1 MESEERWQFL
11 IHKPSRIPE
20 SGWRHSPPAW
30 WHRPRCRRRPQR
42 LPSLPSN
49 PATQNAMPTRNLGK
63 TGYKV
68 GIFSLGGQAAIE
80 RADNEAVAVPIIEK
94 ALDLGVNYID
104 TSSIYGGPQRWSER
118 YVGQV
123 MKKRRSEAFLASKT
137 RERTK
142 AASLNMLEQSLKLL
156 NTDHLDLWQ
165 LHDIGSNNEIEQ
177 IFAKGGAMEALLEA
191 RDQKMVRFLGITGH
205 FRPEPLIEAIHRYP
219 FDTILMAV
227 NAADPHH
234 FSFSEQLLPLAV
246 DKQMGI
252 IGMKV
257 PARGRILTLV
267 DAPAD
272 RAAETFLGG
281 HGAGADSGHARHAA
295 GDVLLAVAAGFDR
308 DHRLRFR
315 GAVGAQRATGARVHA
330 IQREADGGAWCRKP
344 SRCRSRRCSS
354 ASTITRRGLRRNS
367 GICLA
372 RRLFPRRLRGEEV
385 LPEALR
391 VVANQLLDARR
402 IR

>member
-1 MESEERWQFL
+1 MEPKNGNKSSNKNRREFL
-11 IHKPSRIPE
+11 KAGGAITA
-20 SGWRHSPPAW
+20 GLVAQAAMPASAST
-30 WHRPRCRRRPQR
+30 
-42 LPSLPSN
+42 LPALPWN

-63 TGYKV
+63 TGYRV
-68 GIFSLGGQAAIE
+68 GIFSLGGQAAVE
-80 RADNEAVAVPIIEK
+80 RPDNEAVAVPIIEK

-142 AASLNMLEQSLKLL
+142 AGSLSMLEQSLKLL

-257 PARGRILTLV
+257 PARGRILSSWTPPPVEQQKHSWEGMVLAPTPGTLDMKQAMYYSLSLPV
-267 DAPAD
+267 
-272 RAAETFLGG
+272 
-281 HGAGADSGHARHAA
+281 
-295 GDVLLAVAAGFDR
+295 
-308 DHRLRFR
+308 
-315 GAVGAQRATGARVHA
+315 
-330 IQREADGGAWCRKP
+330 
-344 SRCRSRRCSS
+344 
-354 ASTITRRGLRRNS
+354 STIIIGCDSVAQLEQNVQ
-367 GICLA
+367 LA
-372 RRLFPRRLRGEEV
+372 REFTPFSEKQMAGLVQKAEPVSKQALFFRFYDH
-385 LPEALR
+385 A
-391 VVANQLLDARR
+391 
-402 IR
+402 